1 MTKLTREDGTRIYVE
16 AGAVECVVD
25 GHAGGARVQTRGW
38 TYGVR
43 ESPEDVLR
51 LLAEKPALAEAYARL
66 AGARAGVEALSNVV
80 RRLVAWDEPE
90 SREDLGEIL
99 ACARAALRVLDAPEV
114 RHD

>member
-1 MTKLTREDGTRIYVE
+1 MTKLTRDDGTKLYVE

-25 GHAGGARVQTRGW
+25 GPAGGARVQTRGW
-38 TYGVR
+38 RYDVR
-43 ESPEDVLR
+43 ESPEDVVR
-51 LLAEKPALAEAYARL
+51 LLAAAPQAEAYVRL

-90 SREDLGEIL
+90 SREYLGEIL